1 MLFAAMTG
9 LVALAR
15 QPLPAAPAADPADPA
30 TAAPSAMERP
40 KMSGLDQRGRA
51 RVRDR
56 WLGPQGLRGFYA
68 EQSATAAVA
77 LQDEALVDAHRAHA
91 WAWGGPVGGALLG
104 LGGGIAWGFNQ
115 RMDQPRNGYYND
127 EGTYQSLC
135 AVGGGIVGG
144 VGGALLGLGVG
155 IGPSLHFSRSA
166 SQERSA
172 AANSYRQH
180 RLDDVKAWAFP
191 LRGGAQLGLR
201 ATF

>member
-1 MLFAAMTG
+1 MTTKASLIAAWLGLMLLAGQALGAAE
-9 LVALAR
+9 A
-15 QPLPAAPAADPADPA
+15 PLTPEP
-30 TAAPSAMERP
+30 P

-51 RVRDR
+51 RVNGG
-56 WLGPQGLRGFYA
+56 WLSPQGLRDFYQG
-68 EQSATAAVA
+68 QSASAAVI
-77 LQDEALVDAHRAHA
+77 LQDQALVDAHSAHA

-127 EGTYQSLC
+127 QGTYQSLC

-155 IGPSLHFSRSA
+155 IGPSLHLSGKA
-166 SQERSA
+166 SQERSQA
-172 AANSYRQH
+172 ADSYRQH

-191 LRGGAQLGLR
+191 VRGGAQLGLR